1 MLVHP
6 VIPVSPETSAR
17 AGMKGLLRL
26 GVPVTACV
34 CSLRQGQKGGLLM
47 QKINSEI
54 MNTGRFTMFTL
65 GRQGVPSGE
74 FCEGGTVVTSLKMI
88 EKKKKRKKKSNHI
101 LYI

>member
-54 MNTGRFTMFTL
+54 MNTVKIHNVHSGKTGCSFWRILRGRNSSDRF
-65 GRQGVPSGE
+65 E
-74 FCEGGTVVTSLKMI
+74 
-88 EKKKKRKKKSNHI
+88 ND
-101 LYI
+101 